1 MNRSRCTSTA
11 SVMLSRAAV
20 LTAALGGSPFVASA
34 YQSPPDATWTM
45 PCGNPQRTS
54 VAATLSPT
62 TTTPAWTI
70 TTDPQGRA
78 ITFPGGMSP
87 VCTRDHVFAIGSVVI
102 SAQKQFF
109 LFAINRRTGA
119 HAWSRQITAPVADSW
134 SPPIIDERNG
144 TIITTTGKVVAA
156 YELSTGAP
164 RWSVTLARTIV
175 NASALITTDL
185 GVSNRLFITQYDGF
199 GSSGLLTCINI
210 DPQFGI
216 ANPFALGHVL
226 WSAPIGGSSGNSPAY
241 VDGIIFC
248 ASVGELDVYGQAQ
261 AFDARSITEPAPLWT
276 QYTVDHNFFGGCS
289 LRADEHG
296 LWLFAASYAFAGN
309 VSSARLYKFNAL
321 TGDIVWNT
329 SANRTCSTPILL
341 DDGRILL
348 AGGLWGYGTI
358 PSLEIFVDHGPTVT
372 RAWHS
377 VLDTWQDADSDSII
391 DAGEFFAV
399 GGWNQQPIANAPS
412 PITSPIPREIW
423 LGAIPSAPE
432 TGAAYATLYNLDL
445 TRLPP
450 IGTLSGPSDRS
461 FVIATRAG
469 AGASPC
475 PTDRS
480 IYSTGT
486 SGLTALGP
494 IPGRYDVNSDGRVD
508 IDDLYAWT
516 QGTGQR
522 DTDLDGDID
531 QKDQADLIAQIRR
544 NESDDARRARR

>member
-1 MNRSRCTSTA
+1 VSRPGLAIAA
-11 SVMLSRAAV
+11 SVMLPRAAV
-20 LTAALGGSPFVASA
+20 LAAALGGSPTPLLAQ
-34 YQSPPDATWTM
+34 QSPPDATWSM
-45 PCGNPQRTS
+45 HAGNPQRTS
-54 VAATLSPT
+54 IASTLSPST
-62 TTTPAWTI
+62 TAAAWTFA
-70 TTDPQGRA
+70 TDSQGRA

-87 VCTRDHVFAIGSVVI
+87 VCTRDRVFAIGSVVI
-102 SAQKQFF
+102 SAQKQYF
-109 LFAINRRTGA
+109 LFAVDRRTGTL
-119 HAWSRQITAPVADSW
+119 AWSRQITNPVADSW

-144 TIITTTGKVVAA
+144 TVITTTNKLVAA
-156 YELSTGAP
+156 YELSNGSP

-216 ANPFALGHVL
+216 ANPYAPGHVL

-241 VDGIIFC
+241 VDGVVYC
-248 ASVGELDVYGQAQ
+248 TSVGELDVYGQVQ

-276 QYTVDHNFFGGCS
+276 QYTDGHNFFGGCS
-289 LRADEHG
+289 IRADSDG

-309 VSSARLYKFNAL
+309 VSAARLYKFNAL
-321 TGDIVWNT
+321 SGDIVWNT
-329 SANRTCSTPILL
+329 SANRTCSTPIPL

-377 VLDTWQDADSDSII
+377 VLDTWQDSDLDSII

-399 GGWNQQPIANAPS
+399 GGWNQQPITNS
-412 PITSPIPREIW
+412 VSDQIPRELW
-423 LGAIPSAPE
+423 LGALPSSPE
-432 TGAAYATLYNLDL
+432 TGASYAALHNLDL
-445 TRLPP
+445 TKLPP
-450 IGTLSGPSDRS
+450 IATLSGPSDRS

-475 PTDRS
+475 PADRS

-486 SGLTALGP
+486 AGLTALGP
-494 IPGRYDVNSDGRVD
+494 IPGRYDINNDGRVD

-516 QGTGQR
+516 QGIGQR
-522 DTDLDGDID
+522 DTDLDGDVD
-531 QKDQADLIAQIRR
+531 QKDQADLVAQIRR
-544 NESDDARRARR
+544 DEDESRRTRR